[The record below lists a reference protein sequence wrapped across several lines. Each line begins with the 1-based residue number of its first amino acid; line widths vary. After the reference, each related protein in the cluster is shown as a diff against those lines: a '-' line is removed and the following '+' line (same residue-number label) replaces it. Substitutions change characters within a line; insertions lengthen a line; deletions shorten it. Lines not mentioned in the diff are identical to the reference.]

1 MQEYGYLEDASFLYT
16 SNVRRFDSLGPRLNK
31 AEIFSVDTDNDTIAV
46 LILTVNIKGNL
57 SS

>member
-1 MQEYGYLEDASFLYT
+1 MATTTKKSTANIT

-31 AEIFSVDTDNDTIAV
+31 AEVFSVDTDNDTIGV

-57 SS
+57 SY